1 MSGRDALAAA
11 ASAIRRASSVVA
23 GSHRDPDGDAI
34 GSALG
39 LLHALEAA
47 GLAATVTLA
56 SGSRCP
62 STYTFLPGSDRFV
75 AADALTP
82 PDVFI
87 ALDAPDLSRLGDAEP
102 LARAASTLIMIDHHP
117 DAIEQGHIH
126 VFDPAAAATGC
137 LVWDLL
143 PHLDVVPD
151 AGIAT
156 CLYTALLTDT
166 GRFSYANTS
175 PAALRTAADMVDAGA
190 DPSYVYT
197 NAYESRS
204 AAAQRLI
211 GLTLERVTLANHGRV
226 AYSWVTEADFQRTG
240 ALPEE
245 GENLIDHVRAL
256 GGIDAALLAKVS
268 KGQVRGS
275 LRAKR
280 DADVGSVARAL
291 GGGGHRA
298 ASGFTFEG
306 SLDDLLARL
315 LPLLPGGHA

>member
-1 MSGRDALAAA
+1 VSGQDALVAAA
-11 ASAIRRASSVVA
+11 GAIRGAASVVL

-39 LLHALEAA
+39 LLHALEAI
-47 GLAATVTLA
+47 GVHATATLA
-56 SGSRCP
+56 NGERCP
-62 STYTFLPGSDRFV
+62 ATYRFLPGSDRFV
-75 AADALTP
+75 AAGALDA

-87 ALDAPDLSRLGDAEP
+87 ALDAPALSRLGEAEP
-102 LARAASTLIMIDHHP
+102 LARSASTLIMVDHHP
-117 DAIEQGHIH
+117 DALEQGHIH
-126 VFDPAAAATGC
+126 IFDPTAAATGC
-137 LVWDLL
+137 LLWRLL
-143 PHLDVVPD
+143 PHLGVTPD
-151 AGIAT
+151 ARVAT

-166 GRFSYANTS
+166 GRFSYANTTA
-175 PAALRTAADMVDAGA
+175 AALRTAADMVDAGA

-197 NAYESRS
+197 NAYESRT

-211 GLTLERVTLANHGRV
+211 GLTLERVTLVNDGRV
-226 AYSWVTEADFQRTG
+226 AYSWVTDEDFRETG

-256 GGIDAALLAKVS
+256 GGIDAAFLAKVT

-280 DADVGSVARAL
+280 DADVGSVARTL

-298 ASGFTFEG
+298 AAGFTFDG
-306 SLDDLLARL
+306 TLDALLARL
-315 LPLLPGGHA
+315 LPLLPGGDA